1 VQTRYSGIYSELARK
16 MMGGV
21 VSVSELKLRKYKK
34 RYYLA
39 DSLGLIIVKDLTLE
53 QVIQIQN
60 YFIKK
65 KKKS

>member
-1 VQTRYSGIYSELARK
+1 